1 MWYIIIKLVM
11 PRSKTQVSNK
21 GAKSDPAGDDGTLPQ
36 WAEDEIKAVQ
46 FDKPEI
52 LTRSGYILA
61 VYEDAYKIDLQIYE
75 ALSDGRTIIEGLDV
89 PNNLKISDF
98 LKGSIY
104 EFKIRMF
111 KGELSVKL
119 VELLK
124 TKYNLEMNAI
134 FRFELEDLQ
143 LMDVE
148 SDFQASTS
156 SSEDEDE

>member
-1 MWYIIIKLVM
+1 M
-11 PRSKTQVSNK
+11 PRSKAQVSSNSTK
-21 GAKSDPAGDDGTLPQ
+21 DGQPGDDASLPK
-36 WAEDEIKAVQ
+36 WAEDEIKSVQ
-46 FDKPEI
+46 FGDPEI

-61 VYEDAYKIDLQIYE
+61 VYEDIYKIDLQIYE

-89 PNNLKISDF
+89 PKNLKITDF

-111 KGELSVKL
+111 KGELSSKL

-124 TKYNLEMNAI
+124 SKYNLEMNAI
-134 FRFELEDLQ
+134 YRFELEDLQ

-148 SDFQASTS
+148 SDIQTSVSTA
-156 SSEDEDE
+156 EDEDE

>member
-1 MWYIIIKLVM
+1 M
-11 PRSKTQVSNK
+11 PRSKAQVSSNSTK
-21 GAKSDPAGDDGTLPQ
+21 DGKPGDDSSLPK
-36 WAEDEIKAVQ
+36 WAEDEIKSVQ
-46 FDKPEI
+46 FGDPEI

-61 VYEDAYKIDLQIYE
+61 VYEDIYKIDLQIYE

-89 PNNLKISDF
+89 PKNLKITDF

-111 KGELSVKL
+111 KGELSSKL

-124 TKYNLEMNAI
+124 SKFNLEMNAI
-134 FRFELEDLQ
+134 YRFELEDLQ

-148 SDFQASTS
+148 SDIQTSVSTA
-156 SSEDEDE
+156 EDEEE

>member
-1 MWYIIIKLVM
+1 M
-11 PRSKTQVSNK
+11 PRSKAQVSSNSTK
-21 GAKSDPAGDDGTLPQ
+21 DGQPGDDGSLPN
-36 WAEDEIKAVQ
+36 WAEDEIKSVQ
-46 FDKPEI
+46 FGNPEI

-89 PNNLKISDF
+89 PKNLKIADF

-111 KGELSVKL
+111 KGELSSKL
-119 VELLK
+119 VEFLK
-124 TKYNLEMNAI
+124 TKYSLEMNAI
-134 FRFELEDLQ
+134 HRFELEDLQ

-148 SDFQASTS
+148 SDIQTSVSTA
-156 SSEDEDE
+156 EDED